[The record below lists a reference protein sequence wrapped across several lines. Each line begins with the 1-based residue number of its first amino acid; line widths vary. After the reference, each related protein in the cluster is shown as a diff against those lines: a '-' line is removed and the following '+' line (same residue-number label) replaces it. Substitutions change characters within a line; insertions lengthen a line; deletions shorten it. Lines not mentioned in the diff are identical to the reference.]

1 MAKAQGACG
10 GSTNAVKTEETTA
23 QSSSTGQITAQDLKA
38 LDESVLVLL
47 RTRLEYHRLMS
58 HIDAKLRGQQ
68 DQREALLNFV
78 RSQPRIG
85 AAKRSRRK
93 RNQEEAALLQP
104 EDAEAEQ
111 EGPAIKKE
119 KA

>member
-1 MAKAQGACG
+1 MAKAQAACG
-10 GSTNAVKTEETTA
+10 GTNAVKTEETT
-23 QSSSTGQITAQDLKA
+23 STTSTPITAQDLKA

-85 AAKRSRRK
+85 AKASRK

-104 EDAEAEQ
+104 EEEEAEQ
-111 EGPAIKKE
+111 GPSIKKE